1 MTNVYQL
8 PNGADQSGE
17 SAEWL
22 AKLDRGLTEEE
33 EARLRAW
40 LDADSANRA
49 RFLAMAR
56 LWDNMNSLAWLAD
69 LYTDE
74 PKVKRSSH
82 WRTAAAV
89 LAVFGLA
96 LVGTKTWMDLSGD
109 TAETPQTALIADQ
122 LPAIYETAV
131 GEQSTVRLAEGT
143 ELVLNTN
150 SQVHVRLTKHHRLLT
165 LVKGEAHID
174 VASDPNRPLS
184 LVVQDKI
191 FQALG
196 TAFSVELDADENI
209 ELVVTEGRVL
219 VGQRPRPSS
228 GSAQVITPVLPASST
243 TVDAGQ
249 ELRITSR
256 GLRKMTVSPDEIAAR
271 LSWRQGNL
279 IFRGESLEEALR
291 EVSKYTTIEF
301 VFLNDAIKLEPIAGR
316 YKAGDVETL
325 LAVLR
330 ENVGIAYER
339 TDDNQI
345 LLSKQP

>member
-1 MTNVYQL
+1 MTNVYRL
-8 PNGADQSGE
+8 PSGTDQCAE

-33 EARLRAW
+33 EAELRVW
-40 LDADSANRA
+40 LNANSANRT

-74 PKVKRSSH
+74 PTVKRNTH
-82 WRTAAAV
+82 WRSAAAV
-89 LAVFGLA
+89 LVVFGLA
-96 LVGTKTWMDLSGD
+96 LVAATMWIDWPKD
-109 TAETPQTALIADQ
+109 TEQPLQTALIADQ
-122 LPAIYETAV
+122 IPAVYETAV

-143 ELVLNTN
+143 EIVLNTN

-165 LVKGEAHID
+165 LVKGEAHIE

-191 FQALG
+191 IQALG

-219 VGQRPRPSS
+219 VGQRPKPSS
-228 GSAQVITPVLPASST
+228 AGSQTITPILPASST

-256 GLRKMTVSPDEIAAR
+256 GVQKLPVPPDEIAAR

-301 VFLNDAIKLEPIAGR
+301 VFLNDSIKLEPIAGR